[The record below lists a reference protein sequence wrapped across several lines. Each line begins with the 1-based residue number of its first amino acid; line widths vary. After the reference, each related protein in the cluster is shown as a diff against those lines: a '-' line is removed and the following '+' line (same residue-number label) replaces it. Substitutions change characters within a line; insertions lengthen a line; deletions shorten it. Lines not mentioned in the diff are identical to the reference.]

1 MFKGMGATSLPI
13 LFDLSHFPLRSTEK
27 EEFDKLLWQTL
38 LSEKKE
44 KHEGLWLVRLSGLLY
59 PTCYV
64 LLNFTAMGP
73 KKIKETLC
81 RSIVIIQTKLNV
93 VNKKANLFL
102 P

>member
-1 MFKGMGATSLPI
+1 M
-13 LFDLSHFPLRSTEK
+13 
-27 EEFDKLLWQTL
+27 
-38 LSEKKE
+38 E
-44 KHEGLWLVRLSGLLY
+44 KHEGLWLVRLSGVLY

-93 VNKKANLFL
+93 VNKKANFFL
-102 P
+102 PR